1 MTDEQIH
8 NLFRKYY
15 DKTASEKER
24 RELLHWIANDENR
37 EKVEWYLQMYYDEEF
52 DTVDHTTLEIDPHV
66 IIQRMRSVQSSNEIL
81 PKKRRWIKPFAIAA
95 SVVMVLGAYLF
106 YQNRTQQSL
115 SVHTIAYDIPAG
127 GNRAILTLSDGNRVI
142 LDSLSEGA
150 AINEGNIR
158 IVKSS
163 DGQVTYSVNASG
175 SHPGSYNTIETP
187 IGGFYQI
194 HLPDGTRVWLNA
206 LSSLKFPTSFP
217 SDIRQV
223 QLKGEAYF
231 EVAKDKAKPFVVDV
245 NDMQVKVLGTHF
257 NINSYTPQSAIYTT
271 VLEGAVAVSNAGLA
285 KTVLPGQ
292 QLQYNGAHTMH
303 LANEVDVTQI
313 TAWKE
318 GFFSRKAISLKD
330 LMDEVSRWYGVKVVY
345 SEPIQAEFVAKL
357 PKDISLRELI
367 TLLELTGEVTFD
379 LNLKTLKI
387 MKTKT

>member
-24 RELLHWIANDENR
+24 QELFHWVANDENR
-37 EKVEWYLQMYYDEEF
+37 EKVEGYLQMYYNEEF
-52 DTVDHTTLEIDPHV
+52 DAVANTIPEIDPHV
-66 IIQRMRSVQSSNEIL
+66 ILQRIHSVQSSNEIS
-81 PKKRRWIKPFAIAA
+81 PKKMRWIKPFTIAA
-95 SVVMVLGAYLF
+95 SVLMVLGAYLF
-106 YQNRTQQSL
+106 YQNRGEQSL
-115 SVHTIAYDIPAG
+115 IGSTIAYDIPAG
-127 GNRAILTLSDGNRVI
+127 GNRAILTLSDGNKVI
-142 LDSLSEGA
+142 LDSLSEGT

-158 IVKSS
+158 IIKSS
-163 DGQVTYSVNASG
+163 DGQVTYSVNTKG
-175 SHPGSYNTIETP
+175 SHRGSYNTIETP

-223 QLKGEAYF
+223 QLRGEAYF

-257 NINSYTPQSAIYTT
+257 NINSYTPRSAIYTT
-271 VLEGAVAVSNAGLA
+271 VLEGAVAVSKADQS

-292 QLQYNGAHTMH
+292 QLQYNGANTMH
-303 LANEVDVTQI
+303 VANEVDVTQV

-318 GFFSRKAISLKD
+318 GYFSKKAISLKD
-330 LMDEVSRWYGVKVVY
+330 LMEEVSRWYGVKVIY

-357 PKDISLRELI
+357 PKDISLKELI
-367 TLLELTGEVTFD
+367 TLLELTGEVKFD